1 MDPGEGRELPS
12 AGDEETIARKKS
24 RRVSFADITAIHVFD
39 RDDDYETPPDSRQVS
54 ADGGADVEAVGFHE
68 GVPASDGSKGSL
80 RGREDEDDDENEE
93 DDEDDG
99 EQERF
104 VRDMDS
110 SSPGSAVGS
119 VTSYDDDNFFG
130 PVSTSFIGSGR
141 LSESGMSDDTNHD
154 VTLDSTAFSLHFR
167 NIALA
172 DDCTADSMRSM
183 RTPTGDATTAGA
195 ASIIVPTGSKNPFLG
210 SKLFA
215 GNLSGSVGGS
225 SNMSLIEEKSSKYDY
240 GKLSSTLVNLLDQVN
255 RSIQTRSPKSANKVI
270 ASDSHLSEV
279 SGAKESGENETRI
292 RKASGLNATG
302 DCPLDSHLLEGSAKD
317 TTTEQIVNSN
327 APEENIHLDHS
338 ISKTAEG
345 RVTTI
350 GKDSHKDANEVTQ
363 SGIDVTP
370 QNINLLVPLHKGS
383 RGKSTMQSDHAPGT
397 AQNQQSEITSLQ
409 LFPLSMLQEF
419 QHQLLQVVENIV

>member
-1 MDPGEGRELPS
+1 MDPSEGRELPS
-12 AGDEETIARKKS
+12 AGELDEETIARKKS

-39 RDDDYETPPDSRQVS
+39 RDEDSETPPNSRQGS

-68 GVPASDGSKGSL
+68 GVPDSDGSKGSL
-80 RGREDEDDDENEE
+80 RGREEQENDENEE
-93 DDEDDG
+93 GDEDDG

-119 VTSYDDDNFFG
+119 VTSYD
-130 PVSTSFIGSGR
+130 GSVLVGR
-141 LSESGMSDDTNHD
+141 LSEAGMSDDSNHD

-172 DDCTADSMRSM
+172 DDCTACSTRSM
-183 RTPTGDATTAGA
+183 RTPTGDATTADA
-195 ASIIVPTGSKNPFLG
+195 ASIIVPTGSKNPFVG

-215 GNLSGSVGGS
+215 GNLNGSVGGS

-240 GKLSSTLVNLLDQVN
+240 EKLSPTLVNLLDQVN
-255 RSIQTRSPKSANKVI
+255 RSLQTRSPKSAKKVI

-279 SGAKESGENETRI
+279 SGVKEYGENETPI
-292 RKASGLNATG
+292 RKAARLNATG

-327 APEENIHLDHS
+327 APEENIHLDYYISQMAEREDESLPCSPAGRLGDASSPCREMPIS
-338 ISKTAEG
+338 IVSLGSG
-345 RVTTI
+345 R
-350 GKDSHKDANEVTQ
+350 
-363 SGIDVTP
+363 
-370 QNINLLVPLHKGS
+370 
-383 RGKSTMQSDHAPGT
+383 STY
-397 AQNQQSEITSLQ
+397 
-409 LFPLSMLQEF
+409 
-419 QHQLLQVVENIV
+419 

>member
-1 MDPGEGRELPS
+1 
-12 AGDEETIARKKS
+12 
-24 RRVSFADITAIHVFD
+24 
-39 RDDDYETPPDSRQVS
+39 
-54 ADGGADVEAVGFHE
+54 
-68 GVPASDGSKGSL
+68 
-80 RGREDEDDDENEE
+80 
-93 DDEDDG
+93 
-99 EQERF
+99 
-104 VRDMDS
+104 
-110 SSPGSAVGS
+110 
-119 VTSYDDDNFFG
+119 
-130 PVSTSFIGSGR
+130 
-141 LSESGMSDDTNHD
+141 MSDDTNHD

-183 RTPTGDATTAGA
+183 RTPTGDATTADA

-292 RKASGLNATG
+292 RKAAGLNATG

-338 ISKTAEG
+338 ISKTAE
-345 RVTTI
+345 VTCGCVYI
-350 GKDSHKDANEVTQ
+350 FLQ
-363 SGIDVTP
+363 CI
-370 QNINLLVPLHKGS
+370 I
-383 RGKSTMQSDHAPGT
+383 
-397 AQNQQSEITSLQ
+397 LQ
-409 LFPLSMLQEF
+409 LEPNQSLSLYLAKEC
-419 QHQLLQVVENIV
+419 QVISDFEVVVYIFLSYNIIIYLGFVLICSFIIKA